1 MLRII
6 AAKTLALLVGVFIFT
21 GSAFASDVTVASW
34 YGDKY
39 HGRRTA
45 SGEIFNARALTAA
58 HPTLP
63 LGSVVEVRRLDNGRA
78 VQVRINDRCGRCGID
93 LSRAAA
99 DHLRMRGDG
108 RATVSVSP
116 VTRVAWAD

>member
-1 MLRII
+1 MLRMI
-6 AAKTLALLVGVFIFT
+6 AAKSVTLLVTVFMFT
-21 GSAFASDVTVASW
+21 GTALADDVTVASW

-58 HPTLP
+58 HASLP
-63 LGSVVEVRRLDNGRA
+63 LGSVVEVQRLDTGRA

-93 LSRAAA
+93 LSRGAA
-99 DHLRMRGDG
+99 DRLGMRREG
-108 RATVSVSP
+108 RATVSVRP
-116 VTRVAWAD
+116 LTRVAWAD